1 MVIYVY
7 MYMYTQDEIG
17 PSAKMLEF
25 QSTLCMFLIEI
36 TNSLTN
42 LDHLLIIRNNWG
54 PIKLHYNWDME
65 LKTGKL
71 RLN

>member
-1 MVIYVY
+1 
-7 MYMYTQDEIG
+7 MYGQDEIG
-17 PSAKMLEF
+17 PSAKMKEF
-25 QSTLCMFLIEI
+25 QSTLYVVHVSLEK

-54 PIKLHYNWDME
+54 AMKLHYNWDME